1 MTGKNLIRQYR
12 RASGMTQRE
21 LSIKSKI
28 SYSMITKLE
37 SGEQS
42 NPSLETLKK
51 IAVALDCN
59 VSDLLSDEKLTVG
72 ENLRIE
78 RRKAGLTQKAL
89 SDLSGIPV
97 ITIQGYESDK
107 ITPKYSAIQKLCAA
121 MNIPRSSLLPDI
133 YDLSN
138 YSTLELIQELER
150 RERERL

>member
-1 MTGKNLIRQYR
+1 MAGKNLIRQYR

-21 LSIKSKI
+21 LSVKAKI

-51 IAVALDCN
+51 IADALDCS
-59 VSDLLSDEKLTVG
+59 VSNLLSDEKLTVG

-107 ITPKYSAIQKLCAA
+107 FTPKYSAIQKLCAA
-121 MNIPRSSLLPDI
+121 MSIPCSSLLPDI

>member
-1 MTGKNLIRQYR
+1 MTSKNLIRQYR

-21 LSIKSKI
+21 LSAKAKI
-28 SYSMITKLE
+28 SYSMVAKLE

-51 IAVALDCN
+51 IATALDCD

-97 ITIQGYESDK
+97 ITIQGYESGK
-107 ITPKYSAIQKLCAA
+107 FTPKYSAIQKLCAA
-121 MNIPRSSLLPDI
+121 MGIPRSSLLPDI